1 MATPAQITANI
12 VNAQQSTGPR
22 TEPGKAASSRNSL
35 KHGLTA
41 QTVLL
46 PGEDEEA
53 YRQLRSEFFEAYD
66 PQVGPERELVQNLCD
81 LQWRINR
88 CARLEVIALSGDTLD
103 LKALD
108 VISRHETRLS
118 KLYSATLKE
127 VREMMLARIGGQEAM
142 MKEAMLVRRADV
154 LKGRPTDLKVIG
166 FDLPV
171 QRVDAALARQD
182 ALRRASKVVSQQFAA

>member
-22 TEPGKAASSRNSL
+22 TEAGKAASSRNAL

-53 YRQLRSEFFEAYD
+53 YGQLRSEFFEVYA
-66 PQVGPERELVQNLCD
+66 PEVGPERELVQNLCD

-108 VISRHETRLS
+108 VISRHETRLN

-127 VREMMLARIGGQEAM
+127 LREMMLARIAGQEAQ
-142 MKEAMLVRRADV
+142 MKEAMLVRHADV
-154 LKGRPTDLKVIG
+154 LKGRPTDFKVIG
-166 FDLPV
+166 FDLSV

-182 ALRRASKVVSQQFAA
+182 AL

>member
-1 MATPAQITANI
+1 M
-12 VNAQQSTGPR
+12 
-22 TEPGKAASSRNSL
+22 L
-35 KHGLTA
+35 K
-41 QTVLL
+41 
-46 PGEDEEA
+46 
-53 YRQLRSEFFEAYD
+53 
-66 PQVGPERELVQNLCD
+66 
-81 LQWRINR
+81 
-88 CARLEVIALSGDTLD
+88 

-127 VREMMLARIGGQEAM
+127 IREMMLGRIAGQEAQ

-154 LKGRPTDLKVIG
+154 LKGRPTDFKVIG